1 MKITKKQLKRIIKE
15 EVGMVLKEQS
25 LGKIDF
31 EGTETSIEFLGM
43 KTKYDQTE
51 IKLRIN
57 GDEYSIIGAHDIDSL
72 ADKVISE
79 IEDDD
84 EYWFLGEYADEP
96 FASDFKAELEK
107 ALKTIGADP
116 EAEAEARASY
126 NPENVY
132 TELKQIVTE
141 ETKKVLLKQRILN
154 EDWNAVLGDSAIINT
169 AIEKLKTIQTGDM
182 KDLLEDNEYLKKFL
196 ILLYYVEGHKEVEVD
211 GMRYADILEK
221 YLPPETINRLQID
234 AGALARILE
243 KNLIE
248 DFENTGGYYHLYTF
262 LSDLGDLKKKSI
274 KDFKDELE
282 KAGEETTKVAKLSE
296 GEEK

>member
-1 MKITKKQLKRIIKE
+1 MKITKAELKRIIKE

-57 GDEYSIIGAHDIDSL
+57 GDEYSILGAYDIDSL
-72 ADKVISE
+72 ADEVISE

-96 FASDFKAELEK
+96 FASDFKAELK
-107 ALKTIGADP
+107 KVLKTIGADP

-132 TELKQIVTE
+132 TELKQIVVE

-196 ILLYYVEGHKEVEVD
+196 ILLYYVEGYKEVE
-211 GMRYADILEK
+211 GEGGFADDLEK
-221 YLPPETINRLQID
+221 YLPPETINRLEFD
-234 AGALARILE
+234 AKTMAQILE

-248 DFENTGGYYHLYTF
+248 DFKNTAGYYPLYTF
-262 LSDLGDLKKKSI
+262 LSDLGDHTI
-274 KDFKDELE
+274 KTIQDFKAEFE
-282 KAGEETTKVAKLSE
+282 KAGEETTKVAKIKQ
-296 GEEK
+296 GEVK